1 MARPEV
7 ITHQDQL
14 LTIDTKA
21 NAFLKGF
28 LLPGIRIHPLMLDPQ
43 NGLWVLRAIFPPG
56 ITLPL
61 HFHTGTVHIYTM
73 SGCWYYTKYPEQKQT
88 AGCYL
93 YEPGGSIHQLK
104 TPTSNTEDTDTF
116 MVVSGT
122 NINFLEDGTFLD
134 VMDAGMIKAW
144 VDQAIKDQGRNNM
157 KYVAATG
164 PTYSVNPHPR
174 VRIQL
179 GRVP

>member
-1 MARPEV
+1 MGAAR
-7 ITHQDQL
+7 HL
-14 LTIDTKA
+14 
-21 NAFLKGF
+21 
-28 LLPGIRIHPLMLDPQ
+28 
-43 NGLWVLRAIFPPG
+43 PPG

-174 VRIQL
+174 VASGWVEFREPQVVGESSL
-179 GRVP
+179 ARLRVPQLNDSTSVRAAFEIVPYRNLR